1 LDGLAD
7 PVANELSLDNGP
19 FVMALCRSFFPEDNG
34 PGTSLMKR
42 STEKVI
48 PFNVQGRVLS
58 KARDYLNAM
67 DQLIQ
72 DGGRAIT
79 LLIKALDVAEND
91 LKLKIV
97 LMLGTMADPQV
108 VGPLYN
114 LMTNSRQNDSLRHA
128 AAVQLSLVG
137 GMLPADE
144 TDALVDNLI
153 ADLMHDDPMMR
164 ANAAFALGWEGNQRA
179 VPHLVEAMC
188 DADIEVQQAA
198 VSALSNIRDERL
210 FSYLADRLLRG
221 SKEQKRCILY
231 HLGCFTSKQKEVVQ
245 ICTHYL
251 SNMDADLRYDALVVL
266 DAVSERNKPL
276 HLYLHCL
283 KDTDVRIRE
292 QALVYLVALDS
303 RYLKGTETCVRPL
316 LKDPSPNIRQ
326 AAIRLLHRI
335 YDGPAAL

>member
-1 LDGLAD
+1 
-7 PVANELSLDNGP
+7 S
-19 FVMALCRSFFPEDNG
+19 
-34 PGTSLMKR
+34 
-42 STEKVI
+42 
-48 PFNVQGRVLS
+48 
-58 KARDYLNAM
+58 
-67 DQLIQ
+67 
-72 DGGRAIT
+72 
-79 LLIKALDVAEND
+79 D
-91 LKLKIV
+91 L
-97 LMLGTMADPQV
+97 G
-108 VGPLYN
+108 
-114 LMTNSRQNDSLRHA
+114 RQNDSLRHA

-137 GMLPADE
+137 GLVATSDTE
-144 TDALVDNLI
+144 ALVESLI
-153 ADLMHDDPMMR
+153 ADLMHQDATMR

-245 ICTHYL
+245 ICAHYL

-266 DAVSERNKPL
+266 DAVSNKEKPI

-292 QALVYLVALDS
+292 QALVYLSGLDS
-303 RYLKGTETCVRPL
+303 RRLKGVETCVRPL
-316 LKDPSPNIRQ
+316 LKDLSPNIRQ
-326 AAIRLLHRI
+326 AAIRLLHHI
-335 YDGPAAL
+335 YDGPAVL